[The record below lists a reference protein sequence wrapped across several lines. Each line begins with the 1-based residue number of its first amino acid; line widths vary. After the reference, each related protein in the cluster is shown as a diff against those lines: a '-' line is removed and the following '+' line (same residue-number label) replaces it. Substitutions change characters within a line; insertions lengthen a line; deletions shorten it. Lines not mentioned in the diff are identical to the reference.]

1 MNMQNILHNHARHA
15 ALFPLCND
23 FCSTVCYYF
32 VKHFRKDRGIVT
44 RQKKKR
50 LIISC
55 AIAAAVAA
63 ALLLYLMPRR
73 VDSAMHLPAASEDVQ
88 SVNLVKYI
96 SVFAPEPTLHN
107 WQYTL
112 DRQTDTALMEEA
124 LHWLY
129 SAHLRCP
136 LPSDG
141 SLNSSVA
148 ATYTLFVFADGCD
161 TEAILLSGDGY
172 AVVGNMRY
180 RVSQKDMAGLVL
192 LFDHLSLSE
201 E

>member
-1 MNMQNILHNHARHA
+1 MAKRE
-15 ALFPLCND
+15 
-23 FCSTVCYYF
+23 
-32 VKHFRKDRGIVT
+32 KRKLAVGYI
-44 RQKKKR
+44 
-50 LIISC
+50 
-55 AIAAAVAA
+55 AAAAVAA
-63 ALLLYLMPRR
+63 ALLFYFIPRR

-96 SVFAPEPTLHN
+96 SVFTPEPTLRN
-107 WQYTL
+107 FQYKL
-112 DRQTDTALMEEA
+112 DRQTDTALMEEV

-129 SAHLRCP
+129 SARLRCP

-141 SLNSSVA
+141 SLNNSTA
-148 ATYTLFVFADGCD
+148 ASYTLFVFADGCD
-161 TEAILLSGDGY
+161 TETILLSGDGR

>member
-1 MNMQNILHNHARHA
+1 MAKRE
-15 ALFPLCND
+15 
-23 FCSTVCYYF
+23 
-32 VKHFRKDRGIVT
+32 KRKLAVGCI
-44 RQKKKR
+44 
-50 LIISC
+50 
-55 AIAAAVAA
+55 AAAAVAA
-63 ALLLYLMPRR
+63 ALLLFFFLPRR
-73 VDSAMHLPAASEDVQ
+73 ADRAMHLPAASDDVQ

-129 SAHLRCP
+129 SARLRCP

-172 AVVGNMRY
+172 AVVGSMRY

>member
-32 VKHFRKDRGIVT
+32 VKYFRKDRGIVT

-55 AIAAAVAA
+55 VIAAAVAA

-129 SAHLRCP
+129 SARLRCP

>member
-1 MNMQNILHNHARHA
+1 MKGNR
-15 ALFPLCND
+15 
-23 FCSTVCYYF
+23 
-32 VKHFRKDRGIVT
+32 
-44 RQKKKR
+44 KR
-50 LIISC
+50 LLWLVS
-55 AIAAAVAA
+55 AILVLA
-63 ALLLYLMPRR
+63 ALLFYFIPRR

-96 SVFAPEPTLHN
+96 SVFAPEPTLRN

-141 SLNSSVA
+141 SLNNSVA
-148 ATYTLFVFADGCD
+148 ATY
-161 TEAILLSGDGY
+161 
-172 AVVGNMRY
+172 
-180 RVSQKDMAGLVL
+180 MAMP
-192 LFDHLSLSE
+192 
-201 E
+201 

>member
-1 MNMQNILHNHARHA
+1 M
-15 ALFPLCND
+15 
-23 FCSTVCYYF
+23 
-32 VKHFRKDRGIVT
+32 RKGNR
-44 RQKKKR
+44 KR
-50 LIISC
+50 LLWLVS
-55 AIAAAVAA
+55 AILVLA
-63 ALLLYLMPRR
+63 ALLFYFIPRR

-96 SVFAPEPTLHN
+96 SVFSPELSLRN
-107 WQYTL
+107 YQYTL

-129 SAHLRCP
+129 SARLRCP

-148 ATYTLFVFADGCD
+148 ASYTLFVFADGCD

-172 AVVGNMRY
+172 AVVGSMRY

>member
-23 FCSTVCYYF
+23 FCSTVCYHF
-32 VKHFRKDRGIVT
+32 VKYFRKDRGIVT

-73 VDSAMHLPAASEDVQ
+73 VDRAMHLPAAPEDVQ

-129 SAHLRCP
+129 SARLRCP

-192 LFDHLSLSE
+192 LFDRLGLSE

>member
-32 VKHFRKDRGIVT
+32 VKYFRKDRGIVT

-96 SVFAPEPTLHN
+96 SVFAPKPTLHN

-129 SAHLRCP
+129 SARLRCP

-161 TEAILLSGDGY
+161 TETILLSGDGY

>member
-1 MNMQNILHNHARHA
+1 MKGNR
-15 ALFPLCND
+15 
-23 FCSTVCYYF
+23 
-32 VKHFRKDRGIVT
+32 
-44 RQKKKR
+44 KR
-50 LIISC
+50 LLWLVS
-55 AIAAAVAA
+55 AILVLA
-63 ALLLYLMPRR
+63 ALLFYFIPRR

-96 SVFAPEPTLHN
+96 SVFVLLPTLRN
-107 WQYTL
+107 RRYTL
-112 DRQTDTALMEEA
+112 DRQTDPPRMEEA

-141 SLNSSVA
+141 SLNNSVA

-161 TEAILLSGDGY
+161 TEPILLSGDGY

>member
-1 MNMQNILHNHARHA
+1 MQNIRYIHACSGM
-15 ALFPLCND
+15 LFPFCND
-23 FCSTVCYYF
+23 FYSIFCYPC
-32 VKHFRKDRGIVT
+32 VKYIGKDRGIVT
-44 RQKKKR
+44 RQGKKR

-73 VDSAMHLPAASEDVQ
+73 VDRAMHLPAASEDVQ

-96 SVFAPEPTLHN
+96 SVFDPQPNLRS

-112 DRQTDTALMEEA
+112 DRQTDPALMEEA
-124 LHWLY
+124 LYWLY
-129 SAHLRCP
+129 SARLRCP

-141 SLNSSVA
+141 SLNSGSTA
-148 ATYTLFVFADGCD
+148 ASYTLFVFADGCD
-161 TEAILLSGDGY
+161 TETILLSGDGY

-180 RVSQKDMAGLVL
+180 QVSQKDIASLTL
-192 LFDHLSLSE
+192 LFDHLSLTAE
-201 E
+201 

>member
-1 MNMQNILHNHARHA
+1 M
-15 ALFPLCND
+15 
-23 FCSTVCYYF
+23 
-32 VKHFRKDRGIVT
+32 T

-73 VDSAMHLPAASEDVQ
+73 VDRAMHLPTASEDVQ

-96 SVFAPEPTLHN
+96 SVFDPQPNLRS

-112 DRQTDTALMEEA
+112 DRQADPALMEEA
-124 LHWLY
+124 LYWLY
-129 SAHLRCP
+129 SARLRCP

-141 SLNSSVA
+141 SLNSGSTA
-148 ATYTLFVFADGCD
+148 ASYTLFASADGCD
-161 TEAILLSGDGY
+161 TETILLSGDGY

-180 RVSQKDMAGLVL
+180 RVSQRDIASLTM

-201 E
+201 G

>member
-1 MNMQNILHNHARHA
+1 MKGNR
-15 ALFPLCND
+15 
-23 FCSTVCYYF
+23 
-32 VKHFRKDRGIVT
+32 
-44 RQKKKR
+44 KR
-50 LIISC
+50 LLWLVS
-55 AIAAAVAA
+55 AILVLA
-63 ALLLYLMPRR
+63 ALLFYFIPRR

-129 SAHLRCP
+129 SARLRCP

-141 SLNSSVA
+141 SLNNSTA
-148 ATYTLFVFADGCD
+148 ASYTLFVFADGCD
-161 TEAILLSGDGY
+161 TETILLSGDGR

-180 RVSQKDMAGLVL
+180 RVSQKDIAGLVL

-201 E
+201 G

>member
-1 MNMQNILHNHARHA
+1 MKGNR
-15 ALFPLCND
+15 
-23 FCSTVCYYF
+23 
-32 VKHFRKDRGIVT
+32 
-44 RQKKKR
+44 KR
-50 LIISC
+50 LLWLVS
-55 AIAAAVAA
+55 AILVLA
-63 ALLLYLMPRR
+63 ALLFYFIPRR

-96 SVFAPEPTLHN
+96 SVFSPELSLRN
-107 WQYTL
+107 YQYTL

-141 SLNSSVA
+141 SLNNSVA

-161 TEAILLSGDGY
+161 TETILLSGDGY

>member
-1 MNMQNILHNHARHA
+1 MKENR
-15 ALFPLCND
+15 
-23 FCSTVCYYF
+23 
-32 VKHFRKDRGIVT
+32 
-44 RQKKKR
+44 KR
-50 LIISC
+50 LLWLIS
-55 AIAAAVAA
+55 AVLVFA
-63 ALLLYLMPRR
+63 ALLFYLIPRR
-73 VDSAMHLPAASEDVQ
+73 VDRAMHLPAASEDVQ

-129 SAHLRCP
+129 SARLRCP

-141 SLNSSVA
+141 SLNSGSTA
-148 ATYTLFVFADGCD
+148 ASYTLFVFADGCD
-161 TEAILLSGDGY
+161 TETILLSGDGY

-192 LFDHLSLSE
+192 LFDRLSLSE

>member
-1 MNMQNILHNHARHA
+1 MQNIRYIHAGRGM
-15 ALFPLCND
+15 LFPFCND
-23 FCSTVCYYF
+23 FYSTFCYYC
-32 VKHFRKDRGIVT
+32 VKYFGKDRGIVT
-44 RQKKKR
+44 RPGKKR
-50 LIISC
+50 LIIIC
-55 AIAAAVAA
+55 AIAAVIAA

-73 VDSAMHLPAASEDVQ
+73 VDNAMHLPAASEDVQ

-161 TEAILLSGDGY
+161 TETILLSGDGY

-192 LFDHLSLSE
+192 LFDRLSLSE

>member
-1 MNMQNILHNHARHA
+1 MKGNR
-15 ALFPLCND
+15 
-23 FCSTVCYYF
+23 
-32 VKHFRKDRGIVT
+32 
-44 RQKKKR
+44 KR
-50 LIISC
+50 LLWLVS
-55 AIAAAVAA
+55 AILVLA
-63 ALLLYLMPRR
+63 ALLFYLIPRR
-73 VDSAMHLPAASEDVQ
+73 VDRAMHLPAASEDVQ

-129 SAHLRCP
+129 SARLRCP

-161 TEAILLSGDGY
+161 TETILLSGDGY

-180 RVSQKDMAGLVL
+180 RVSQKDIAGLVL

>member
-63 ALLLYLMPRR
+63 
-73 VDSAMHLPAASEDVQ
+73 VDRAMHLPAASEDVQ

-161 TEAILLSGDGY
+161 TETILLSGDGY

-192 LFDHLSLSE
+192 LFDHLCLSE

>member
-1 MNMQNILHNHARHA
+1 M
-15 ALFPLCND
+15 
-23 FCSTVCYYF
+23 
-32 VKHFRKDRGIVT
+32 T

-55 AIAAAVAA
+55 TIAAAVAA

-73 VDSAMHLPAASEDVQ
+73 VDRAMHLPAASEDVQ

-112 DRQTDTALMEEA
+112 DRQTDTALMEEV

-129 SAHLRCP
+129 SARLRCP

-141 SLNSSVA
+141 SLNNSTA
-148 ATYTLFVFADGCD
+148 ASYTLFVFADGCD
-161 TEAILLSGDGY
+161 TETILLSGDGR

>member
-1 MNMQNILHNHARHA
+1 MQNIRYIHAGRGM
-15 ALFPLCND
+15 LFPFCND
-23 FCSTVCYYF
+23 FYSTFCYYC
-32 VKHFRKDRGIVT
+32 VKYFGKDRGIVT
-44 RQKKKR
+44 RPGKKR
-50 LIISC
+50 LIIIC
-55 AIAAAVAA
+55 AIAAVIAA

-73 VDSAMHLPAASEDVQ
+73 VDRAMHLPAASEDVQ

-129 SAHLRCP
+129 SARLRCP

-141 SLNSSVA
+141 SLNTSTA
-148 ATYTLFVFADGCD
+148 ASYTLFVFADGCD
-161 TEAILLSGDGY
+161 TETILLSGDGY

>member
-32 VKHFRKDRGIVT
+32 VKYFRKDRGIVT

-129 SAHLRCP
+129 SARLRCP

-161 TEAILLSGDGY
+161 TETILLSGDGR

>member
-1 MNMQNILHNHARHA
+1 M
-15 ALFPLCND
+15 
-23 FCSTVCYYF
+23 
-32 VKHFRKDRGIVT
+32 T

-73 VDSAMHLPAASEDVQ
+73 VDRAMHLPAASEDVQ
-88 SVNLVKYI
+88 SVKLVKFI
-96 SVFAPEPTLHN
+96 SVFAPKITLRN
-107 WQYTL
+107 FQYTL
-112 DRQTDTALMEEA
+112 DRQTDPALMEEA

-129 SAHLRCP
+129 SARLHCP

-141 SLNSSVA
+141 SLNSGSTA
-148 ATYTLFVFADGCD
+148 ASYTLFVFADGCD
-161 TEAILLSGDGY
+161 TETILLSGDGY

>member
-32 VKHFRKDRGIVT
+32 VKYFRKDRGIVT

-129 SAHLRCP
+129 SARLRCP

-172 AVVGNMRY
+172 AVVGSMRY

>member
-1 MNMQNILHNHARHA
+1 
-15 ALFPLCND
+15 
-23 FCSTVCYYF
+23 
-32 VKHFRKDRGIVT
+32 VT

-63 ALLLYLMPRR
+63 ALLLYLIPRR
-73 VDSAMHLPAASEDVQ
+73 VDRAMHLPAASEDVQ

-161 TEAILLSGDGY
+161 TETILLSGDGY

>member
-32 VKHFRKDRGIVT
+32 VKYFRKDRGIVT
-44 RQKKKR
+44 RPGKKR
-50 LIISC
+50 LIIIC
-55 AIAAAVAA
+55 AIAAVIAA

-73 VDSAMHLPAASEDVQ
+73 VDRAMHLPTASEDVQ

-96 SVFAPEPTLHN
+96 SVFDPQPNLRS

-112 DRQTDTALMEEA
+112 DRQADPALMEEA
-124 LHWLY
+124 LYWLY
-129 SAHLRCP
+129 SARLRCP

-141 SLNSSVA
+141 SLNNSTA
-148 ATYTLFVFADGCD
+148 ASYTLFVFADGCD
-161 TEAILLSGDGY
+161 TETILLSGDGY

-180 RVSQKDMAGLVL
+180 RVSQRDIASLTM

-201 E
+201 G

>member
-1 MNMQNILHNHARHA
+1 MKENR
-15 ALFPLCND
+15 
-23 FCSTVCYYF
+23 
-32 VKHFRKDRGIVT
+32 
-44 RQKKKR
+44 KR
-50 LIISC
+50 LLWLIS
-55 AIAAAVAA
+55 AVLVFA
-63 ALLLYLMPRR
+63 ALLFYLIPRR
-73 VDSAMHLPAASEDVQ
+73 VDRAMHLPAASDDVQ

-129 SAHLRCP
+129 SARLRCP

-141 SLNSSVA
+141 SLNSGSTA
-148 ATYTLFVFADGCD
+148 ASYTLFVFADGCD
-161 TEAILLSGDGY
+161 TETILLSGDGY
-172 AVVGNMRY
+172 AVVGSMRY

>member
-1 MNMQNILHNHARHA
+1 MKGNR
-15 ALFPLCND
+15 
-23 FCSTVCYYF
+23 
-32 VKHFRKDRGIVT
+32 
-44 RQKKKR
+44 KR
-50 LIISC
+50 LLWLIS
-55 AIAAAVAA
+55 AVLVFA
-63 ALLLYLMPRR
+63 ALLFYLIPRR
-73 VDSAMHLPAASEDVQ
+73 VDRAMHLPAASDDVQ

-129 SAHLRCP
+129 SARLRCP

-141 SLNSSVA
+141 SLNSGSTA
-148 ATYTLFVFADGCD
+148 ASYTLFVFADGCD
-161 TEAILLSGDGY
+161 TETILLSGDGY
-172 AVVGNMRY
+172 AVVGSMRY